1 MNITKFVSTN
11 IYLIMTLFICAISYI
26 YVVNGLK
33 CHIVLGVCSI
43 GIEGI
48 VSYSVYVVLLSV
60 CKEGMTRQKLSK
72 RKPIVSEDTGK
83 NSMPIITEKHDILPV
98 QEINT
103 KETDRQMTVT
113 QCKEY
118 IEKVVAQYFP
128 EELTLQL
135 LHLVEEYASG
145 IIRCTP
151 IKIGINDTK
160 GLRPIDF
167 YHLIWNLWTR
177 LDALDRRASCRFI
190 KNAFPM
196 ILENTN
202 EETIYRKM
210 NDTYVR
216 CTIENIPKDEPLVP

>member
-33 CHIVLGVCSI
+33 CHVVLGICSI

-60 CKEGMTRQKLSK
+60 CKEGITRHKPSR
-72 RKPIVSEDTGK
+72 RKPIIPRDMGK
-83 NSMPIITEKHDILPV
+83 KSKPIMTEEHDALPV

-103 KETDRQMTVT
+103 KETDRQVTVT

-118 IEKVVAQYFP
+118 IRKVVAPYFP
-128 EELTLQL
+128 EKLMPQL
-135 LHLVEEYASG
+135 LHLVEEYANG
-145 IIRCTP
+145 TIRCTP
-151 IKIGINDTK
+151 IMIGGNDTK

-177 LDALDRRASCRFI
+177 LNALDRRASCRFI
-190 KNAFPM
+190 KNAFPL
-196 ILENTN
+196 ILENTS

-210 NDTYVR
+210 NDTYVK
-216 CTIENIPKDEPLVP
+216 CTIENIPKDEPLVT

>member
-1 MNITKFVSTN
+1 MNITKIVYTN
-11 IYLIMTLFICAISYI
+11 IYLIMTLFICATSYI

-33 CHIVLGVCSI
+33 CHVVLGIYSI

-60 CKEGMTRQKLSK
+60 CKEGKTRHKPSA
-72 RKPIVSEDTGK
+72 RKPVIPEYTDK
-83 NSMPIITEKHDILPV
+83 KPKPIKIENQNVLPV
-98 QEINT
+98 QEINI
-103 KETDRQMTVT
+103 KEKERQEAVT

-118 IEKVVAQYFP
+118 IRRVVAQYFS
-128 EELTLQL
+128 EELMPQL
-135 LHLVEEYASG
+135 LHLVEEYANG

-151 IKIGINDTK
+151 IMIAINDTK
-160 GLRPIDF
+160 RLRPIDF

-177 LDALDRRASCRFI
+177 LNALDRRASCRFI

-210 NDTYVR
+210 NDTYVK

>member
-60 CKEGMTRQKLSK
+60 CKEGKTRHKPLK
-72 RKPIVSEDTGK
+72 RKPINPKDTGK
-83 NSMPIITEKHDILPV
+83 KPKPIITEERDVPPV
-98 QEINT
+98 QEINI
-103 KETDRQMTVT
+103 KEKERQEAVT

-118 IEKVVAQYFP
+118 IRRIVAQYFP
-128 EELTLQL
+128 EELMPQL
-135 LHLVEEYASG
+135 LHLVEEYANG

-151 IKIGINDTK
+151 IMIAINDTK
-160 GLRPIDF
+160 GLLP
-167 YHLIWNLWTR
+167 
-177 LDALDRRASCRFI
+177 LD
-190 KNAFPM
+190 
-196 ILENTN
+196 LESVDSL
-202 EETIYRKM
+202 E
-210 NDTYVR
+210 
-216 CTIENIPKDEPLVP
+216 CLIPKSFMPFH

>member
-1 MNITKFVSTN
+1 MNITKIVVAN
-11 IYLIMTLFICAISYI
+11 IYLMMTLFVCAISYI

-33 CHIVLGVCSI
+33 CHVMFGVCSI

-48 VSYSVYVVLLSV
+48 ISYSVYAVLLSM
-60 CKEGMTRQKLSK
+60 CKEGKKKCKPIIRKPAVSEFASK
-72 RKPIVSEDTGK
+72 RSKPVKAGDC
-83 NSMPIITEKHDILPV
+83 NDLPV
-98 QEINT
+98 QELKT
-103 KETDRQMTVT
+103 KDATRQIAIT

-128 EELTLQL
+128 ENITPQL
-135 LHLVEEYASG
+135 LHIVEEYANG
-145 IIRCTP
+145 IIRCSP
-151 IKIGINDTK
+151 IMIGINDTK

-177 LDALDRRASCRFI
+177 LNSLDRRASCRFI
-190 KNAFPM
+190 KNAFPI

-210 NDTYVR
+210 NDTYAK
-216 CTIENIPKDEPLVP
+216 CTIENIPKDEPLVT

>member
-1 MNITKFVSTN
+1 MNITKIVSAN
-11 IYLIMTLFICAISYI
+11 IYLMMTLFICAISYI

-33 CHIVLGVCSI
+33 CHAVLGVCSI

-48 VSYSVYVVLLSV
+48 VSYSVYVVLLSM
-60 CKEGMTRQKLSK
+60 CKEGMTRHMPSK
-72 RKPIVSEDTGK
+72 RKPIDSEETCRKPMLMRSEERDV
-83 NSMPIITEKHDILPV
+83 LPV
-98 QEINT
+98 QEINA
-103 KETDRQMTVT
+103 KETDRVTVT

-118 IEKVVAQYFP
+118 IRKVVAPYFP
-128 EELTLQL
+128 EKLMPQL
-135 LHLVEEYASG
+135 LHLVEEYAIG

-151 IKIGINDTK
+151 IMISINDTK

-177 LDALDRRASCRFI
+177 LDVLDRRASCRFI

-196 ILENTN
+196 ILENTS

-210 NDTYVR
+210 NDTYAK
-216 CTIENIPKDEPLVP
+216 CTIENISKDEPLVT

>member
-1 MNITKFVSTN
+1 MNITKIVYTN

-33 CHIVLGVCSI
+33 CHVVLGIYSI

-60 CKEGMTRQKLSK
+60 CKEGMTRHKPSA
-72 RKPIVSEDTGK
+72 RKPVVPEYMDKKTKPIKIEDH
-83 NSMPIITEKHDILPV
+83 NVLPV
-98 QEINT
+98 QEINI
-103 KETDRQMTVT
+103 KEKERQEAVT

-118 IEKVVAQYFP
+118 IEKVVAQYFH
-128 EELTLQL
+128 EELTPQL

-160 GLRPIDF
+160 GLRHIDF

-177 LDALDRRASCRFI
+177 LNALDRRASCRFI

-196 ILENTN
+196 ILENTS
-202 EETIYRKM
+202 EETIYRKI
-210 NDTYVR
+210 NDTYAK
-216 CTIENIPKDEPLVP
+216 CTVENIPKDEPLVT

>member
-60 CKEGMTRQKLSK
+60 CKEGKTRHKPLK
-72 RKPIVSEDTGK
+72 RKPINPKDTGK
-83 NSMPIITEKHDILPV
+83 KPKPIITEERDVPPV
-98 QEINT
+98 QEINI
-103 KETDRQMTVT
+103 KENDRQEAVT
-113 QCKEY
+113 LCKEY
-118 IEKVVAQYFP
+118 IRRGVAQYFP
-128 EELTLQL
+128 MDLTPQL

-167 YHLIWNLWTR
+167 YHLIWNL
-177 LDALDRRASCRFI
+177 
-190 KNAFPM
+190 
-196 ILENTN
+196 
-202 EETIYRKM
+202 
-210 NDTYVR
+210 
-216 CTIENIPKDEPLVP
+216 

>member
-1 MNITKFVSTN
+1 MHKPST
-11 IYLIMTLFICAISYI
+11 
-26 YVVNGLK
+26 
-33 CHIVLGVCSI
+33 
-43 GIEGI
+43 
-48 VSYSVYVVLLSV
+48 
-60 CKEGMTRQKLSK
+60 
-72 RKPIVSEDTGK
+72 RKPVVPEYTNK
-83 NSMPIITEKHDILPV
+83 KPKPIRIEERNVLPV
-98 QEINT
+98 QEINI
-103 KETDRQMTVT
+103 KEKERQEAVT

-118 IEKVVAQYFP
+118 IRRIVVQYFP
-128 EELTLQL
+128 EELMPQL
-135 LHLVEEYASG
+135 LHLVEEYANG

-151 IKIGINDTK
+151 IMIAINDTK

-177 LDALDRRASCRFI
+177 LNALDRRASCRFI

-210 NDTYVR
+210 NDTYVK

>member
-1 MNITKFVSTN
+1 MG
-11 IYLIMTLFICAISYI
+11 A
-26 YVVNGLK
+26 
-33 CHIVLGVCSI
+33 CSI

-48 VSYSVYVVLLSV
+48 VSYSVYVILLSV
-60 CKEGMTRQKLSK
+60 CNEGMTMHKPSA
-72 RKPIVSEDTGK
+72 RKPVVPEYTDK
-83 NSMPIITEKHDILPV
+83 KPKPIRIEERNVLPV
-98 QEINT
+98 QEINI
-103 KETDRQMTVT
+103 KEKERQEAVT

-118 IEKVVAQYFP
+118 IRRIVAKYFP
-128 EELTLQL
+128 EELMPQL
-135 LHLVEEYASG
+135 LHLVEEYANG

-151 IKIGINDTK
+151 IMIAINDTK

-177 LDALDRRASCRFI
+177 LNALDRRASYRFI

-210 NDTYVR
+210 NDTYVK

>member
-1 MNITKFVSTN
+1 
-11 IYLIMTLFICAISYI
+11 MTLFICAISYI

-103 KETDRQMTVT
+103 KETDRQMVVT

-118 IEKVVAQYFP
+118 IEKVVAQYSP
-128 EELTLQL
+128 EELTPQL

-160 GLRPIDF
+160 GLS
-167 YHLIWNLWTR
+167 WQ
-177 LDALDRRASCRFI
+177 
-190 KNAFPM
+190 
-196 ILENTN
+196 
-202 EETIYRKM
+202 
-210 NDTYVR
+210 
-216 CTIENIPKDEPLVP
+216 

>member
-1 MNITKFVSTN
+1 MNITKIVVAN
-11 IYLIMTLFICAISYI
+11 VYLMMTLFVCAISYI

-33 CHIVLGVCSI
+33 CHVMLGICSV

-48 VSYSVYVVLLSV
+48 ISYSVYVALLSV
-60 CKEGMTRQKLSK
+60 CKK
-72 RKPIVSEDTGK
+72 RKIRCKPIIRKSAISEDTSK
-83 NSMPIITEKHDILPV
+83 RSKPVKAEDCNDLPV
-98 QEINT
+98 QEFKT
-103 KETDRQMTVT
+103 KEATRQMSVT

-118 IEKVVAQYFP
+118 IEKVIAQFFP
-128 EELTLQL
+128 EDITSQL
-135 LHLVEEYASG
+135 LHFVEEYANG

-151 IKIGINDTK
+151 IMIGINDTK

-177 LDALDRRASCRFI
+177 LNSLDRMASCRFI
-190 KNAFPM
+190 KNAFPI

-210 NDTYVR
+210 NDAYAK
-216 CTIENIPKDEPLVP
+216 CTIENIPKDKPLVT

>member
-1 MNITKFVSTN
+1 MNIAKFVSTN

-33 CHIVLGVCSI
+33 CHVVLGICSI

-60 CKEGMTRQKLSK
+60 CKEGMTRHKPSR
-72 RKPIVSEDTGK
+72 RKPIIPRDTGK
-83 NSMPIITEKHDILPV
+83 KPKSIMTEEHDVLPV
-98 QEINT
+98 QEINA
-103 KETDRQMTVT
+103 KETDRQVTVT

-118 IEKVVAQYFP
+118 IRKVVAPYLP
-128 EELTLQL
+128 EKLKPQL
-135 LHLVEEYASG
+135 LHLVEEYANG
-145 IIRCTP
+145 TIRCTP
-151 IKIGINDTK
+151 IMIGINDTK

-167 YHLIWNLWTR
+167 YHMIWNLWTR
-177 LDALDRRASCRFI
+177 LNALDRRASCRFI

-196 ILENTN
+196 ILENTS

-210 NDTYVR
+210 NDTYVK
-216 CTIENIPKDEPLVP
+216 CTIENIPKDEPLVT

>member
-11 IYLIMTLFICAISYI
+11 IYLIMTLFVCAISYI

-33 CHIVLGVCSI
+33 CHAVLGVCSI
-43 GIEGI
+43 CIEGI
-48 VSYSVYVVLLSV
+48 ISYSVYVVLLSV
-60 CKEGMTRQKLSK
+60 CKEEITRHKPSE
-72 RKPIVSEDTGK
+72 RKPIVSEDTSK
-83 NSMPIITEKHDILPV
+83 ESKPMRTEERNALPV

-103 KETDRQMTVT
+103 KDTDLQIVIT
-113 QCKEY
+113 QCEDY
-118 IEKVVAQYFP
+118 MEKVVASYFP
-128 EELTLQL
+128 EELTPQL

-151 IKIGINDTK
+151 IKISINDTK

-177 LDALDRRASCRFI
+177 LNTLDRRASCRFI
-190 KNAFPM
+190 KNAFPL

-210 NDTYVR
+210 NDTYVK
-216 CTIENIPKDEPLVP
+216 CTIENIPKDKPIVT

>member
-33 CHIVLGVCSI
+33 CHVVLGVCSI

-103 KETDRQMTVT
+103 KETDRQMVVT

-128 EELTLQL
+128 EELTPQL
-135 LHLVEEYASG
+135 LHFVEEYASG

-177 LDALDRRASCRFI
+177 LDALDRRTSCRFI

-196 ILENTN
+196 ILENTS

-210 NDTYVR
+210 NDTYVK
-216 CTIENIPKDEPLVP
+216 CTIENIPKDEPLIT